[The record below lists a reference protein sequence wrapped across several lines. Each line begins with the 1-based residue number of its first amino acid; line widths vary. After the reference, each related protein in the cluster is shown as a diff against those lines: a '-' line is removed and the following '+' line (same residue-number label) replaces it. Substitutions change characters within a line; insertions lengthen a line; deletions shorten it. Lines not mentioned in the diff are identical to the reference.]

1 MHSFKI
7 FSTVWQS
14 GVWTTPSLIHSRLH
28 LQEHLS
34 GGHSVT
40 LRLGFLA
47 PSSNVEFISLHA
59 LHASAWSACR
69 LINCF
74 YLQLHKLPFFLV
86 WPFHSGVDCAHAWLK
101 HLSNKQPAYTRCLP
115 VTLLQPLGNARSF
128 SPTDNCDC
136 LDFDLPRNAP
146 HRWRERENTEVDF
159 SVSLSEGPGNKRA
172 LNIF

>member
-1 MHSFKI
+1 MKCMQTYKLLLFAVTQI
-7 FSTVWQS
+7 ALLFGLAFPLWS
-14 GVWTTPSLIHSRLH
+14 GLRSR
-28 LQEHLS
+28 
-34 GGHSVT
+34 
-40 LRLGFLA
+40 
-47 PSSNVEFISLHA
+47 
-59 LHASAWSACR
+59 
-69 LINCF
+69 
-74 YLQLHKLPFFLV
+74 
-86 WPFHSGVDCAHAWLK
+86 